1 MRRWCSRPR
10 SWGSNSDQ
18 EGDSVIRQSG
28 IFGMFFL
35 LAIAGG
41 CSSLQ
46 RPSANYKSMSISNVS
61 ASGFTMNLD
70 VDLANPNSVAL
81 PLINADYSLALGGTP
96 IIKSAKVK
104 PASSIPAG
112 GSATITIPVP
122 LTFENLLS
130 AEEAIRKGGG
140 TVDYGF
146 DAGLDFDTGIP
157 VLGVLRAPFRHD
169 GTLNVRE
176 LLTRNWGSILS

>member
-1 MRRWCSRPR
+1 MTRRL
-10 SWGSNSDQ
+10 
-18 EGDSVIRQSG
+18 G
-28 IFGMFFL
+28 IFAAICL
-35 LAIAGG
+35 LTVAAGG
-41 CSSLQ
+41 CSNLQ
-46 RPSANYKSMSISNVS
+46 KPTASYKSMSISNVS

-70 VDLANPNSVAL
+70 VDIANPNSVAL
-81 PLINADYSLALGGTP
+81 PLTNADYSLALGGTP
-96 IIKSAKVK
+96 IIKSAKIK
-104 PASSIPAG
+104 PSSSIPGG

-146 DAGLDFDTGIP
+146 DAGLDFNTGIP

-176 LLTRNWGSILS
+176 LLTKNWGIILSSPAAKELATRVLGGVFKL

>member
-1 MRRWCSRPR
+1 MIR
-10 SWGSNSDQ
+10 GL
-18 EGDSVIRQSG
+18 GTLIVICA
-28 IFGMFFL
+28 F
-35 LAIAGG
+35 AVAAGG
-41 CSSLQ
+41 CSNLQ
-46 RPSANYKSMSISNVS
+46 KPTASYKSMSISNVS

-70 VDLANPNSVAL
+70 VDIANPNSVTL
-81 PLINADYSLALGGTP
+81 PLTNADYSLALGGTP

-157 VLGVLRAPFRHD
+157 VLGVLRVPFGHQ

-176 LLTRNWGSILS
+176 LLTRNWGTILSSPAAKELATRVLGGVFKL

>member
-1 MRRWCSRPR
+1 MIRRL
-10 SWGSNSDQ
+10 GNLTA
-18 EGDSVIRQSG
+18 V
-28 IFGMFFL
+28 FL
-35 LAIAGG
+35 LTLAAGG

-46 RPSANYKSMSISNVS
+46 RPTASYKSMSISSVS

-70 VDLANPNSVAL
+70 VDLANPNSVSL
-81 PLINADYSLALGGTP
+81 PLTNADYSLSLGGTP
-96 IIKSAKVK
+96 VIKSAKVK

-176 LLTRNWGSILS
+176 LLTRNWGTILSSPAAKELATKVLGGVFKL